1 MSNLH
6 NMILD
11 STDTHP
17 CQDANCSDDL
27 CVICYDKLDQED
39 KPSFT
44 IPECGHK
51 FHQLCINSWFRQGN
65 EKCPL
70 CNDMGLVGNTNST
83 SRRRGNFYWGIHDDR
98 FSVLSRISK
107 KKNAPKIL
115 IKEME
120 KYKTKNQKIINAKKE
135 QKQWRE
141 TKVKINGEEITIQEI
156 IKKSINNRKKLRN
169 MEWGL
174 RKFKRRVIEKTN
186 IVPLV
191 LVEKKIIN

>member
-1 MSNLH
+1 
-6 NMILD
+6 MILD

-156 IKKSINNRKKLRN
+156 IKKSINNRRKLRS